1 MSEVIKPNDIVIIQ
15 NNLTDLQLKVV
26 QNVFSD
32 AQKLAKRIISTQI
45 DTTNS
50 TVIIVQLVSELVA
63 LVQGIQIN
71 KQKLSGFNK
80 KAVVI
85 ELGRLI
91 LEQTLDSN
99 PQKDLI
105 LSIYKV
111 SVDGI
116 VDSLINVSK
125 KINVSKSICCF

>member
-1 MSEVIKPNDIVIIQ
+1 
-15 NNLTDLQLKVV
+15 
-26 QNVFSD
+26 
-32 AQKLAKRIISTQI
+32 LAKRIISTKI